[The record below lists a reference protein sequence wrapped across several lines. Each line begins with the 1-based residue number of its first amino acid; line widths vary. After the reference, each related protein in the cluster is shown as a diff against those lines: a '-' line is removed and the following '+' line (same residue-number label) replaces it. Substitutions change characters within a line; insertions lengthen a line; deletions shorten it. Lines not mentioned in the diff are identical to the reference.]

1 MLAADRKP
9 IKIHMQDGIND
20 NRNPASPERDWYL
33 QNKAMHEALVAKGYD
48 VKIGSRE
55 PKKLAEFATKSG
67 IPTGTFAEVAAFAET
82 VMLAVKG
89 GAALDVL
96 KLAGDANLAGK
107 VVLDATN
114 PISDEPPQNG
124 VVRYFTAQNDSL
136 MERLQKAFP
145 KARLVKAFNS
155 VGNAFMVNPTFPG
168 GPPTMFICG
177 NDAAAKTEAT
187 TILTQFGWATADMGM
202 VESARPI
209 EALCQLWCAPGML
222 RNEWTHAFKLLKL

>member
-1 MLAADRKP
+1 MGKKIGVLGSGQVAQVLAAGFK
-9 IKIHMQDGIND
+9 KH
-20 NRNPASPERDWYL
+20 
-33 QNKAMHEALVAKGYD
+33 GYD

>member
-1 MLAADRKP
+1 
-9 IKIHMQDGIND
+9 
-20 NRNPASPERDWYL
+20 
-33 QNKAMHEALVAKGYD
+33 
-48 VKIGSRE
+48 
-55 PKKLAEFATKSG
+55 
-67 IPTGTFAEVAAFAET
+67 
-82 VMLAVKG
+82 VKG